1 MCSLISRGN
10 KYAVLAF
17 IPWLVLAPVAVV
29 LVGKMEQMPPG
40 YRVVRFVVHGP
51 GLRAIPQ
58 APGQLICMPHKG
70 ARVDFKGSESFLH
83 GRIGAALTDALAVRC
98 ALAGPL
104 PSRHSASGSL
114 PISSSEAIA
123 AFLTRVSRGYAP
135 VLSSPM
141 PSRVESSCCRRSHVG
156 AIGGNP

>member
-1 MCSLISRGN
+1 MREPAPCPCVTGSTSLGAGESQGN

-98 ALAGPL
+98 ALAGLL
-104 PSRHSASGSL
+104 PSRRSASGSL
-114 PISSSEAIA
+114 P
-123 AFLTRVSRGYAP
+123 FPPR
-135 VLSSPM
+135 
-141 PSRVESSCCRRSHVG
+141 RRS
-156 AIGGNP
+156 PRF